1 MLLMLHIVWTY
12 FILKVLYRAILAG
25 QVNIYII
32 NFLSLYIINCD
43 WNVYQMEKDA
53 RSSSSEDFSD
63 DNSKSGNS
71 SASPATP
78 TKRHPS
84 ATAPAASTQS
94 INATATALKHN
105 SK

>member
-25 QVNIYII
+25 QVNIYDID
-32 NFLSLYIINCD
+32 FLLLQLITTECL
-43 WNVYQMEKDA
+43 YQMEKDA